1 MTPGSFSGLSRSV
14 YRHADLQ
21 RLLRPRSLA
30 LVGASANP
38 DSFGFKTQTNIRS
51 FKGPV
56 YLVNER
62 YPQIGD
68 QPCHASLRALP
79 EVPDCVV
86 VMVRRELVE
95 QVVLDCAELGVGGA
109 VIYASGFSETGLT
122 ERLALQARLVQIAQ
136 ATGLRLVGPNCIG
149 VVSFPQ
155 QMGLTFAD
163 RLVFSGPEQAGI
175 GIVSQSGALGLSL
188 LQAIESGARFSHVL
202 TAGNSCDVDVA
213 DYVSYLAHDPQ
224 TKARACVI
232 EGLAEPRRMLQAA
245 QIAWEANK
253 PLVIHKMATGT
264 QGAAAALTH
273 TGSLAGSNAGYE
285 AAFERTGAILVKDF
299 EALVE
304 TASFFCKAPA
314 MLAKGVAVISTSG
327 GASIMAADKAE
338 LYGVPLPQPI
348 DSVRDI
354 LEAHVPEFGSAR
366 NPCDVTAQVV
376 SNPASL
382 QACGNALMSDPTF
395 GAVVIPLVYAYGATA
410 SRVKIFSDMA
420 QHHGKAACYVW
431 LSQWLDGTGTREA
444 EQDERLALFRSMD
457 RCFATLAA
465 WQWREQR
472 RASGTRSAP
481 RKVSLEVAD
490 QTRIALR
497 ASLDKALGEREA
509 KAMLARYGIPV
520 TPERLTST
528 AEQAAD
534 AATAMGYPV
543 ALKIYSPDIHHKTE
557 VGGVRLNLPDAAAVH
572 HAYAAMM
579 ADMTA
584 LAPHARVNGV
594 LVQPMVGSGLE
605 IVVGGRVD
613 AQFGPLIVLGL
624 GGVLVEL
631 MRDTVTRLAPVN
643 QQEALDMFGALKGAA
658 VLAGFRGQAPVD
670 LTQLAELVVRL
681 SEFLADQADDVVEVE
696 VNPVICSPAGIFAVD
711 ALIIRQSEP

>member
-1 MTPGSFSGLSRSV
+1 MTIMMPSPSRSV
-14 YRHADLQ
+14 YRHDDLR
-21 RLLRPRSLA
+21 RLLQPRSLA
-30 LVGASANP
+30 LVGASDNP
-38 DSFGFKTQTNIRS
+38 DSFGFKTQANTRS
-51 FKGPV
+51 FHGPV

-62 YPQIGD
+62 HKKIGD
-68 QPCHASLRALP
+68 QPCYASLRELP

-95 QVVLDCAELGVGGA
+95 QVVLDCAALGVGGA
-109 VIYASGFSETGLT
+109 VIYASGFSETGLA
-122 ERLALQARLVQIAQ
+122 ERIALQARLVQIARS
-136 ATGLRLVGPNCIG
+136 TGLRLVGPNCIG
-149 VVSFPQ
+149 VVSFPHH
-155 QMGLTFAD
+155 MGLTFAD
-163 RLVFSGPEQAGI
+163 RLAFSGAEHAGI

-188 LQAIESGARFSHVL
+188 FQAIESGARFSHVL

-213 DYVSYLAHDPQ
+213 DYVSFLAHDPH
-224 TKARACVI
+224 TKAIACVI

-245 QIAWEANK
+245 QIAWDANK
-253 PLVIHKMATGT
+253 PLIIHKMATGA

-273 TGSLAGSNAGYE
+273 TGSLAGSHAGYE

-314 MLAKGVAVISTSG
+314 MRATGVAVISTSG

-348 DSVRDI
+348 DSVREI

-395 GAVVIPLVYAYGATA
+395 GAVVIPLVYAYGTTA
-410 SRVKIFSDMA
+410 SRIKIFSDMA
-420 QHHGKAACYVW
+420 QQHGKAACYVW
-431 LSQWLDGTGTREA
+431 LSQWLDGAGTREA
-444 EQDERLALFRSMD
+444 EQDEHLALFRSMD

-472 RASGTRSAP
+472 RASGIRSAP
-481 RKVSLEVAD
+481 RLVAPEVAQ
-490 QTRIALR
+490 QTRDALQQSSQR
-497 ASLDKALGEREA
+497 TLGEREA
-509 KAMLARYGIPV
+509 KALLARYGIPV
-520 TPERLTST
+520 TTEQLTHSRE
-528 AEQAAD
+528 A
-534 AATAMGYPV
+534 AATAATALGYPV
-543 ALKIYSPDIHHKTE
+543 ALKIDAADLQHKTE
-557 VGGVRLNLPDAAAVH
+557 VGGVRLNLPDAAAVRE
-572 HAYAAMM
+572 AYDAMLV
-579 ADMTA
+579 AVQE
-584 LAPHARVNGV
+584 LAPQASVNGV
-594 LVQPMVGSGLE
+594 LVQPMVGAGLE

-613 AQFGPLIVLGL
+613 AQFGPLIVVGL

-643 QQEALDMFGALKGAA
+643 QQEALDMLKSLKGAA

-670 LTQLAELVVRL
+670 LTQLALLVVRL
-681 SEFLADQADDVVEVE
+681 SEFLADQADEVVEVD
-696 VNPVICSPAGIFAVD
+696 VNPVICSPAGLFAVD
-711 ALIIRQSEP
+711 ALIIRKG

>member
-1 MTPGSFSGLSRSV
+1 MTTLSASALPRSV
-14 YRHADLQ
+14 YSHAELQ
-21 RLLRPRSLA
+21 RLLQPRSLA

-38 DSFGFKTQTNIRS
+38 ESFGFKTQANIRS
-51 FKGPV
+51 FGGPV

-62 YPQIGD
+62 YAQIGE
-68 QPCHASLRALP
+68 QACYASLRALP

-95 QVVLDCAELGVGGA
+95 QVVLDCAELGVGAA
-109 VIYASGFSETGLT
+109 VVYASGFSETGLAD
-122 ERLALQARLVQIAQ
+122 RIALQQRLVQIAQ
-136 ATGLRLVGPNCIG
+136 ASGLRLVGPNCIG
-149 VVSFPQ
+149 IVSFPQ

-163 RLVFSGPEQAGI
+163 RLVFSGPQQAGI

-188 LQAIESGARFSHVL
+188 FQAIESGARFSHVL

-224 TKARACVI
+224 TKAIACVI
-232 EGLAEPRRMLQAA
+232 EGLADPRRLLQAA
-245 QIAWEANK
+245 QIAWDANK

-273 TGSLAGSNAGYE
+273 TGSLAGSHAGYE

-304 TASFFCKAPA
+304 TASFFCKAPPMVA
-314 MLAKGVAVISTSG
+314 TGVAVISTSG

-348 DSVRDI
+348 DSVREI

-395 GAVVIPLVYAYGATA
+395 GAVVIPLVYAYGSTA

-472 RASGTRSAP
+472 RGNGVREAR
-481 RKVSLEVAD
+481 RQVSLEVA
-490 QTRIALR
+490 QQARNALR
-497 ASLDKALGEREA
+497 QSQQSTLGEREA
-509 KAMLARYGIPV
+509 KAMLACYGIPV
-520 TPERLTST
+520 TPELLTHSP
-528 AEQAAD
+528 ED
-534 AATAMGYPV
+534 AAKAAATIGYPV
-543 ALKIYSPDIHHKTE
+543 ALKIDSTDIHHKTE
-557 VGGVRLNLPDAAAVH
+557 VGGVCLNLNDAAAVR
-572 HAYAAMM
+572 HAYSAML
-579 ADMTA
+579 ADVTA
-584 LAPHARVNGV
+584 RAPQAKLNGV
-594 LVQPMVGSGLE
+594 LVQPMVGAGLE
-605 IVVGGRVD
+605 MVVGGRVD
-613 AQFGPLIVLGL
+613 AQFGPLIVVGL

-643 QQEALDMFGALKGAA
+643 QQEALDMLGALRGAA
-658 VLAGFRGQAPVD
+658 VLAGFRGQPPVD
-670 LTQLAELVVRL
+670 LAQLAALVVRL
-681 SEFLADQADDVVEVE
+681 SEFLADQADDVAEVD
-696 VNPVICSPAGIFAVD
+696 VNPVICSPAGIVAVD
-711 ALIIRQSEP
+711 ALIIRKV